1 MTAQKETIVEL
12 MKRFSDDSADYLNE
26 MIKKFES
33 LTERLKTEG
42 LFDDFHYQARTIN
55 RTYADNIH
63 SQLLRFRKEISRVGI
78 QNENEYSDQERYS
91 IINMEISILES
102 LVSAYKNLSDM
113 LLAQIGE

>member
-1 MTAQKETIVEL
+1 MTAKKETIVEL
-12 MKRFSDDSADYLNE
+12 MNRFSEDSETYLNE

-42 LFDDFHYQARTIN
+42 LFDDFHFQARTIN
-55 RTYADNIH
+55 RTYAECIH
-63 SQLLRFRKEISRVGI
+63 TQLLRFRKEISRVGI
-78 QNENEYSDQERYS
+78 DNHNEYSEAERFS

>member
-1 MTAQKETIVEL
+1 MTARKETIVEL
-12 MKRFSDDSADYLNE
+12 MNRFSDDSAIYLND
-26 MIKKFES
+26 MIRKFEN

-42 LFDDFHYQARTIN
+42 LFDDFHFQARTIN

-63 SQLLRFRKEISRVGI
+63 AQLLRFRKEISRVGI
-78 QNENEYSDQERYS
+78 ENQNEYSEQERFS